1 MARSGSAV
9 MSEAIDTVR
18 SGGVGLDGFVHRWV
32 DRILRRG
39 TDGHP
44 GAPPA
49 SVLPPELPLAPPE
62 EP

>member
-1 MARSGSAV
+1 

-18 SGGVGLDGFVHRWV
+18 SGGVGLDSFVHRWV
-32 DRILRRG
+32 DRIFRRG

-44 GAPPA
+44 GRPSLGIAAPALDAPPA
-49 SVLPPELPLAPPE
+49 QE